1 MKKTREII
9 GLPIIN
15 ITDGIEM
22 GKVKNIIVNAAKGA
36 IEYLIVDSGI
46 QFLSAKIVPTSNIL
60 GIGEYAVT
68 IENEEALIYLNEI
81 PAAIE
86 LLQKDI
92 RVIGTKLLT
101 KKGRLIGEVGDF
113 YVDEDN
119 NCNILGLEYVH
130 ENRNKIIPR
139 TSIISISKNF
149 IVVIEEVESSLLDI
163 PEEIITGDSLSQNN
177 ENTVVEDI
185 GGRKGTVYNTAIIK
199 DEPNAD
205 EDKSLIDEN
214 NPLGEDNS
222 LFEEIDSSYPGLKL
236 EPDLFLGDME
246 LDFSMFQEN
255 EVNKE
260 DYFGDEINIDE
271 ININLE
277 NDIEPDIETD
287 IGLNIEPDIEHDFE
301 PIDSDELSFMNLEE
315 DFVFNNDNNDIQEI
329 PENDDINLDVLGDLN
344 KLGNLDDKESV
355 PENPFADSDKSD
367 LTGDSLLQS
376 SAANLFEQRQKE
388 YLTGRKVTKTITTS
402 SGTVIVSQGDT
413 ITDEVIELSKRN
425 GKLIELIMNNEA

>member
-1 MKKTREII
+1 MKKTQQII

-119 NCNILGLEYVH
+119 NCNILGLEYIH
-130 ENRNKIIPR
+130 ENRAKIIPR

-149 IVVIEEVESSLLDI
+149 VVVIEEVESSLLDI
-163 PEEIITGDSLSQNN
+163 PEEMITGDFRSQNDD
-177 ENTVVEDI
+177 NTVIDGLGNKEA
-185 GGRKGTVYNTAIIK
+185 TVYNTAIIK

-205 EDKSLIDEN
+205 EDKLLIDKDSTLDEEK
-214 NPLGEDNS
+214 P
-222 LFEEIDSSYPGLKL
+222 LFEEIDTSYPGLKF
-236 EPDLFLGDME
+236 ESDLLLGDME
-246 LDFSMFQEN
+246 LDFSMSQEN
-255 EVNKE
+255 EVNSE
-260 DYFGDEINIDE
+260 DYFGDEENFS
-271 ININLE
+271 LE
-277 NDIEPDIETD
+277 NDIESD
-287 IGLNIEPDIEHDFE
+287 IEPDFEPDLE
-301 PIDSDELSFMNLEE
+301 PIDSDELPFMDLEE
-315 DFVFNNDNNDIQEI
+315 DYVFNGDNSDIQEMS
-329 PENDDINLDVLGDLN
+329 ENDDINLDVLGNLN
-344 KLGNLDDKESV
+344 MPDNLDNKESV
-355 PENPFADSDKSD
+355 PESPFVDFDKSNFAE
-367 LTGDSLLQS
+367 GSPLQS
-376 SAANLFEQRQKE
+376 SAASLFEQRQKE
-388 YLTGRKVTKTITTS
+388 YLSGRKATKTITTS
-402 SGTVIVSQGDT
+402 SGTVIINQGAT
-413 ITDEVIELSKRN
+413 ITDEVIELSKKN